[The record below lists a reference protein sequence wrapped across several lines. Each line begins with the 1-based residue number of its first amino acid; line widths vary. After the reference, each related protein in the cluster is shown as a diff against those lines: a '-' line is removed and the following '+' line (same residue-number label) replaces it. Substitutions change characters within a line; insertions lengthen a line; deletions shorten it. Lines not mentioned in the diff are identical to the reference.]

1 METVVPDDVA
11 TVDGFTEMDES
22 KMEEFLSK
30 MGFAMDMDDLAFCQ
44 KYFKD
49 TEKRNPTITELRMID
64 TYWSDHCRHTTF
76 STKINDVKINNGKY
90 ADVIKAAY
98 DEYKAAKAD
107 LYSPDR
113 DTCLMNMATNS

>member
-49 TEKRNPTITELRMID
+49 TESVILQLQNFRMII
-64 TYWSDHCRHTTF
+64 HIGLTT
-76 STKINDVKINNGKY
+76 
-90 ADVIKAAY
+90 AVI
-98 DEYKAAKAD
+98 
-107 LYSPDR
+107 LRFP
-113 DTCLMNMATNS
+113 